1 MPAPKKPLT
10 PASEQDQPN
19 GKLDPLKA
27 KEDLLKHPLL
37 WRGQQ
42 LTQPSA
48 LKTLS
53 TGFTTLDRHLPG
65 HGWPLGGLVEL
76 LLAHAGIGELRL
88 LLPALAG
95 LHNNP
100 HGAWSVWVNPPFVPY
115 APALQT
121 AGVDSQRLLLV
132 HPKTPED
139 FLWAVENACKSAS
152 CGVVLAWPFANK
164 LKPQASRRIQIM
176 AKQGQTLACLFQPLT
191 NRYTNSMA
199 ELRLALHPDKNTDQ
213 LILDICKRRGGWPIN
228 HLKVT
233 LTEATTPTH
242 MSAEYVQHL
251 FMRWQVEQQRQRS
264 TRPHSTVADNPTLTA
279 AIEANLVQ
287 PHGPTTSHAL
297 H

>member
-1 MPAPKKPLT
+1 M
-10 PASEQDQPN
+10 
-19 GKLDPLKA
+19 
-27 KEDLLKHPLL
+27 LKHPLL

-42 LTQPSA
+42 LTQSSA

-76 LLAHAGIGELRL
+76 LLANAGIGELRL

-100 HGAWSVWVNPPFVPY
+100 HGTWSVWVNPPFVPY
-115 APALQT
+115 APALQA

-164 LKPQASRRIQIM
+164 LKPQASRRIQMM

-191 NRYTNSMA
+191 NRHTNSMA